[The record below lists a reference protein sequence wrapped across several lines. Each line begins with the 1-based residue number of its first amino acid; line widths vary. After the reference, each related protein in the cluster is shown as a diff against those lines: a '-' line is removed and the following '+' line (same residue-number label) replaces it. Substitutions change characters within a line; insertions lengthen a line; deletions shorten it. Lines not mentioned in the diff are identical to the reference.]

1 MKKKDVGQN
10 KHTFIIKSN
19 RDKRRRRKRRT
30 VLFLL
35 LCMRYIQQI
44 FSQILIEQTK
54 DWRFK
59 IEEIMIEK

>member
-1 MKKKDVGQN
+1 LFYEKKDVGQN

-19 RDKRRRRKRRT
+19 RDKRRRRRT

-59 IEEIMIEK
+59 IEEIMI